1 MDRAIEVMTTK
12 SKDKKKKKGQ
22 EFDKKTR
29 SQENV
34 NEQLADELHKP
45 VIKKF
50 KRKKSMR
57 DLTTIFG

>member
-12 SKDKKKKKGQ
+12 PKDKKKKKGQ

-34 NEQLADELHKP
+34 NEQLAEELHKP

>member
-34 NEQLADELHKP
+34 NEQLAEELHKP

>member
-12 SKDKKKKKGQ
+12 SKDKLKKKGQ

-34 NEQLADELHKP
+34 NEQLAEELHKP

>member
-34 NEQLADELHKP
+34 NEQLAEELHKP

-50 KRKKSMR
+50 KRRKSMR

>member
-12 SKDKKKKKGQ
+12 SKDKKKKKRQ

-34 NEQLADELHKP
+34 NEQLAEELHKP
-45 VIKKF
+45 VIKKL
-50 KRKKSMR
+50 KRRKSMR